1 MTTLEP
7 LTIGKFAPDFTLNNQ
22 DSNPITLS
30 ELRGNNIIL
39 YFYPKDSTPGCTTEA
54 IDFSTHLAEFTE
66 HNTLILGLSKD
77 SIESHQKFI
86 CKHELT
92 ITLLSD
98 PEGTVCEAYDAWVE
112 KNMYGKKYMG
122 IQRCTFLID
131 NTGKITHIWNPV
143 KVKGHAEEVLQAVKT
158 LG

>member
-1 MTTLEP
+1 MTNSQP
-7 LTIGKFAPDFTLNNQ
+7 LSIGKFAPDFTLNNQ
-22 DSNPITLS
+22 DDSPTTLS
-30 ELRGNNIIL
+30 ELRGQNVVL

-54 IDFSTHLAEFTE
+54 IDFSQHLEDFKA
-66 HNTLILGLSKD
+66 HNTIILGVSKD

-98 PEGTVCEAYDAWVE
+98 SEGTVCEAYDTWVE

-122 IQRCTFLID
+122 IQRDTFLID
-131 NTGKITHIWNPV
+131 STGKIVNIWKAV